1 MDCNQNKILK
11 YAIVGFGCAGYNAAA
26 AIRSCDK
33 NAEIHVFERTSDPP
47 FNPMLTTYLASGALS
62 EGSVFPFG
70 NTEEIARR
78 YQLIMHAPIVVK
90 RVHVNDKAVELE
102 DGSVYRF
109 DKILIATG
117 ARAMMPSSL
126 DCSHNHVFLMRTL
139 KEARLL
145 HDYIETGI
153 VKKAVVAGGSM
164 VAIKVAQ
171 LLYQKNVEVSMVYS
185 THLFTNAAYPEIAE
199 EIEQRLKEKGIH
211 IVKGSR
217 VKEITKNGVRLAD
230 GREVEGTVVCLC
242 MGTLANIELVAN
254 TEVVDGEQIIIDKGI
269 VIDSNAR
276 SNCKDIYAAGDC
288 SEGIELQSGK
298 PAVIGLWANAGA
310 QGRCAGRNMAGKST
324 DYYGNILHNITHF
337 FDMDF
342 IGLGDPKL
350 DGKKYTFRND
360 DFTISIVKKGKQLQS
375 VNILGNYSISGILKN
390 HLTKQLMGGG
400 TRLSDVEK
408 GLLRKSGL
416 SDEFL
421 RKIDG

>member
-1 MDCNQNKILK
+1 
-11 YAIVGFGCAGYNAAA
+11 
-26 AIRSCDK
+26 
-33 NAEIHVFERTSDPP
+33 
-47 FNPMLTTYLASGALS
+47 
-62 EGSVFPFG
+62 
-70 NTEEIARR
+70 
-78 YQLIMHAPIVVK
+78 
-90 RVHVNDKAVELE
+90 
-102 DGSVYRF
+102 
-109 DKILIATG
+109 
-117 ARAMMPSSL
+117 
-126 DCSHNHVFLMRTL
+126 
-139 KEARLL
+139 
-145 HDYIETGI
+145 
-153 VKKAVVAGGSM
+153 
-164 VAIKVAQ
+164 
-171 LLYQKNVEVSMVYS
+171 MVYS

-230 GREVEGTVVCLC
+230 GREVEGTAVCLC

-288 SEGIELQSGK
+288 SEGIELQSRK